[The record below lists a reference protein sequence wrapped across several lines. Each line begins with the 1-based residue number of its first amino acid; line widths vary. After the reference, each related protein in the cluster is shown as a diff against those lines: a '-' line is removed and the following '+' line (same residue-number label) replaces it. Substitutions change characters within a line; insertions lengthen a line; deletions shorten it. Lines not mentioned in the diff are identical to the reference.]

1 MDCSL
6 HARKGK
12 CFMAIDPASKT
23 LREYKQYYY
32 RKVIL
37 VLLSASACIILG
49 LGIAL
54 HFTAISIFQLNF
66 WIIILITAILQ
77 ILFSIS
83 IVKII
88 AAPLNKILAALSHK
102 IGELTTDTPP
112 NPNDKRYEKT
122 GFKTALQA
130 IYGDYQ
136 PEQKPANDN
145 DKPKIPL
152 TQALNQA
159 STGVVILNSNQK
171 IIFANSSA
179 PISRNAKGEDFLA
192 LDFLNEPS
200 ISDWLHEISN
210 EKIKAER
217 RWQRISTNP
226 DIIQKTRIFD
236 IVASFEKGAA
246 AETVIFLIDKSKGY
260 LPEEEDLN
268 FISFAAHEL
277 RGPIT
282 VIRGYLDII
291 NEEFAGRLQGDE
303 RQLLDRLVVSSNRLS
318 SYIDNILNVARYDR
332 HHLKVYLLE
341 DTVAN
346 IYASIADDMQLRA
359 STQHRLLNVNIPNDL
374 PTVAADH
381 GSIGEVIGN
390 LIDNAIKY
398 SFEGGSV
405 TVSAEQKGD
414 FVEVSVADNG
424 IGMPAN
430 VVDNLFHK
438 FYRSHRSRE
447 AVAGTGIGLYIC
459 KAFVESHGGSIIA
472 RSRENEGSVFSFT
485 LPIYATVKDKLLED
499 GQLNN
504 QLIRKGGGWIK
515 NHAMYKG

>member
-54 HFTAISIFQLNF
+54 HFTAISISQLNF

-136 PEQKPANDN
+136 PEQKPTSDN

-171 IIFANSSA
+171 IIFANSAA

-192 LDFLNEPS
+192 LDF
-200 ISDWLHEISN
+200 
-210 EKIKAER
+210 
-217 RWQRISTNP
+217 QRTEHF
-226 DIIQKTRIFD
+226 RL
-236 IVASFEKGAA
+236 ASR
-246 AETVIFLIDKSKGY
+246 
-260 LPEEEDLN
+260 N
-268 FISFAAHEL
+268 
-277 RGPIT
+277 
-282 VIRGYLDII
+282 
-291 NEEFAGRLQGDE
+291 LQ
-303 RQLLDRLVVSSNRLS
+303 
-318 SYIDNILNVARYDR
+318 
-332 HHLKVYLLE
+332 
-341 DTVAN
+341 
-346 IYASIADDMQLRA
+346 
-359 STQHRLLNVNIPNDL
+359 
-374 PTVAADH
+374 
-381 GSIGEVIGN
+381 
-390 LIDNAIKY
+390 
-398 SFEGGSV
+398 
-405 TVSAEQKGD
+405 
-414 FVEVSVADNG
+414 
-424 IGMPAN
+424 
-430 VVDNLFHK
+430 
-438 FYRSHRSRE
+438 
-447 AVAGTGIGLYIC
+447 
-459 KAFVESHGGSIIA
+459 
-472 RSRENEGSVFSFT
+472 
-485 LPIYATVKDKLLED
+485 
-499 GQLNN
+499 
-504 QLIRKGGGWIK
+504 
-515 NHAMYKG
+515 

>member
-136 PEQKPANDN
+136 PEQKPASDN

-171 IIFANSSA
+171 IIFANSAA

-217 RWQRISTNP
+217 SIS
-226 DIIQKTRIFD
+226 
-236 IVASFEKGAA
+236 
-246 AETVIFLIDKSKGY
+246 
-260 LPEEEDLN
+260 
-268 FISFAAHEL
+268 
-277 RGPIT
+277 
-282 VIRGYLDII
+282 
-291 NEEFAGRLQGDE
+291 
-303 RQLLDRLVVSSNRLS
+303 
-318 SYIDNILNVARYDR
+318 
-332 HHLKVYLLE
+332 
-341 DTVAN
+341 
-346 IYASIADDMQLRA
+346 
-359 STQHRLLNVNIPNDL
+359 
-374 PTVAADH
+374 
-381 GSIGEVIGN
+381 
-390 LIDNAIKY
+390 
-398 SFEGGSV
+398 
-405 TVSAEQKGD
+405 
-414 FVEVSVADNG
+414 
-424 IGMPAN
+424 
-430 VVDNLFHK
+430 
-438 FYRSHRSRE
+438 
-447 AVAGTGIGLYIC
+447 
-459 KAFVESHGGSIIA
+459 
-472 RSRENEGSVFSFT
+472 
-485 LPIYATVKDKLLED
+485 
-499 GQLNN
+499 
-504 QLIRKGGGWIK
+504 
-515 NHAMYKG
+515 